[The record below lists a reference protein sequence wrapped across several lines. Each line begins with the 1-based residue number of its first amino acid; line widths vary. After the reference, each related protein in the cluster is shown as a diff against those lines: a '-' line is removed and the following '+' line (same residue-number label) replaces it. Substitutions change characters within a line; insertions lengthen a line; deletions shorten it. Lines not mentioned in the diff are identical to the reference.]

1 MSCKMH
7 FICIKTLSSLI
18 TKIRICVHMFHFV
31 CNGKLLFD
39 LLTELFSRVI
49 HSLDLSIHQTLREI
63 HMEENSRNF
72 DREMC

>member
-1 MSCKMH
+1 
-7 FICIKTLSSLI
+7 
-18 TKIRICVHMFHFV
+18 MFHFV